1 MAKICLNNVELEF
14 DVFEAENAEKFQKET
29 QKIIAAAEKAKGEN
43 DIGTAI
49 REQCRAV
56 FAFIDALFGKGVHKK
71 IFGDSV
77 NLRTCLEAYN
87 TIISAITEE
96 KDNFLNSV
104 ATPKNRT
111 QRRAAG
117 KK

>member
-1 MAKICLNNVELEF
+1 MAKMCLNGMELEF

-29 QKIIAAAEKAKGEN
+29 QEIIVAAEKAKGEK

-49 REQCRAV
+49 REQCKAV
-56 FAFIDALFGKGVHKK
+56 FAFIDALFGKDVHKK

-96 KDNFLNSV
+96 KDGFLNSV
-104 ATPKNRT
+104 AIPKNRA
-111 QRRAAG
+111 QRRTAS